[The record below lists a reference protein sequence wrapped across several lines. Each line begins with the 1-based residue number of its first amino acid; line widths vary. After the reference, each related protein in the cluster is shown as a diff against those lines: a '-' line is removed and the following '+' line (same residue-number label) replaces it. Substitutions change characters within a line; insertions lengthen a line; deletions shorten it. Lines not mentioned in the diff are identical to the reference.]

1 MKTIKK
7 ITVTSVYVKYIPNVL
22 EQDKIYIS
30 KEFGTIVHL
39 CLRGCGEKSVT
50 PIIPKF
56 DGWHLLDENNKI
68 SITPS
73 ILNTNCPNKY
83 HYVITNNIA
92 NVI

>member
-1 MKTIKK
+1 
-7 ITVTSVYVKYIPNVL
+7 VKYIPNVL

-56 DGWHLLDENNKI
+56 DGFVNSSLKLVQ
-68 SITPS
+68 S
-73 ILNTNCPNKY
+73 
-83 HYVITNNIA
+83 
-92 NVI
+92 